1 MASAFSLSRLSLI
14 KLELL
19 GLAAALHSLWLNL
32 GLPDEAV
39 LPFPTQPSPQPLCMY
54 YQRKPYEEVKLR
66 IMLLDSDLPK
76 LDGKPSWNHS

>member
-19 GLAAALHSLWLNL
+19 GLAAALHNLWLNL

-54 YQRKPYEEVKLR
+54 YQRKPHGGGEIADYAA
-66 IMLLDSDLPK
+66 
-76 LDGKPSWNHS
+76 